1 MTKYTIAIEET
12 IVKEFEVFADNTA
25 VAMRIAE
32 KKYKEGDFI
41 LNPGEVQFT
50 QMSVVNPTD
59 ISLPVEELHL
69 LKPNYSTVTSSGLM
83 SMILLL
89 IDVKKR

>member
-25 VAMRIAE
+25 AAMRIAE
-32 KKYKEGDFI
+32 KKYKGGDFI

-50 QMSVVNPTD
+50 QMSVVNPSDETT
-59 ISLPVEELHL
+59 EWCEF
-69 LKPNYSTVTSSGLM
+69 
-83 SMILLL
+83 
-89 IDVKKR
+89 

>member
-1 MTKYTIAIEET
+1 MLTCYYDKYTIAIEET

-50 QMSVVNPTD
+50 QMSVVNPSDETT
-59 ISLPVEELHL
+59 EWCEF
-69 LKPNYSTVTSSGLM
+69 
-83 SMILLL
+83 
-89 IDVKKR
+89 

>member
-12 IVKEFEVFADNTA
+12 IVTEFEVFADNTA

-50 QMSVVNPTD
+50 QMSVVNPSDETT
-59 ISLPVEELHL
+59 EWCEF
-69 LKPNYSTVTSSGLM
+69 
-83 SMILLL
+83 
-89 IDVKKR
+89 

>member
-12 IVKEFEVFADNTA
+12 IVNEFEVLAENTA

-50 QMSVVNPTD
+50 QMSVVNPSDETT
-59 ISLPVEELHL
+59 EWCEF
-69 LKPNYSTVTSSGLM
+69 
-83 SMILLL
+83 
-89 IDVKKR
+89 

>member
-25 VAMRIAE
+25 AAMRTAE

-50 QMSVVNPTD
+50 QMSVVNPSDETT
-59 ISLPVEELHL
+59 EWCEF
-69 LKPNYSTVTSSGLM
+69 
-83 SMILLL
+83 
-89 IDVKKR
+89 

>member
-25 VAMRIAE
+25 VAVRIAE

-50 QMSVVNPTD
+50 QMSVVNPSDETT
-59 ISLPVEELHL
+59 EWCEF
-69 LKPNYSTVTSSGLM
+69 
-83 SMILLL
+83 
-89 IDVKKR
+89 

>member
-41 LNPGEVQFT
+41 LNPVMKLRNGVNFNAQKPI
-50 QMSVVNPTD
+50 SVCRWR
-59 ISLPVEELHL
+59 
-69 LKPNYSTVTSSGLM
+69 NYTC
-83 SMILLL
+83 
-89 IDVKKR
+89 

>member
-12 IVKEFEVFADNTA
+12 IVKEFEVFADNAA

-50 QMSVVNPTD
+50 QMSVVNPSDETT
-59 ISLPVEELHL
+59 EWCEF
-69 LKPNYSTVTSSGLM
+69 
-83 SMILLL
+83 
-89 IDVKKR
+89 

>member
-25 VAMRIAE
+25 AAMRIAE
-32 KKYKEGDFI
+32 KEYKEGDFI

-50 QMSVVNPTD
+50 QMSVVNPSDETT
-59 ISLPVEELHL
+59 EWCEF
-69 LKPNYSTVTSSGLM
+69 
-83 SMILLL
+83 
-89 IDVKKR
+89 

>member
-12 IVKEFEVFADNTA
+12 IVKEFEVFADNTV

-50 QMSVVNPTD
+50 QMSVVNPSDETT
-59 ISLPVEELHL
+59 EWCEF
-69 LKPNYSTVTSSGLM
+69 
-83 SMILLL
+83 
-89 IDVKKR
+89 

>member
-1 MTKYTIAIEET
+1 MLTCYYDKIYDCNRRNHCERIRS
-12 IVKEFEVFADNTA
+12 FADNTA

-50 QMSVVNPTD
+50 QMSVVNPSDETT
-59 ISLPVEELHL
+59 EWCEF
-69 LKPNYSTVTSSGLM
+69 
-83 SMILLL
+83 
-89 IDVKKR
+89 